1 MSIKLEVTSQTADM
15 STIIELPQDAT
26 QIKPKLKAIATKR
39 NEKYQISKASYDGM
53 EISVKDYFKEF
64 NTISEIKKGLTE
76 LEKDI
81 LNLENTDTDELLN
94 FMVDYVD
101 ENDCKYLIQDYVT
114 DVIESG
120 GCADIVDDMLSS
132 YNTDELWEYMDWS
145 SQEELLS
152 DYIDCMDLSEVY
164 ETIMDNEDMME
175 CILAYTPF
183 SLKEILEKMKG
194 NEQDESGHL

>member
-120 GCADIVDDMLSS
+120 GCADIVDDMF
-132 YNTDELWEYMDWS
+132 D
-145 SQEELLS
+145 
-152 DYIDCMDLSEVY
+152 
-164 ETIMDNEDMME
+164 
-175 CILAYTPF
+175 
-183 SLKEILEKMKG
+183 
-194 NEQDESGHL
+194 